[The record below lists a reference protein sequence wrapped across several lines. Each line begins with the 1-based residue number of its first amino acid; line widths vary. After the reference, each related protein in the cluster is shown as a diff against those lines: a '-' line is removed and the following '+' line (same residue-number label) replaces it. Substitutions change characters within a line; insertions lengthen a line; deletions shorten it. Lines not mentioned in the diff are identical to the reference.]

1 MRYNRAL
8 EVASDRVQPIMSLDL
23 GLGRRGT
30 ARRAWGLCLL
40 GAFAVGC
47 GSSAAKSDGGGSGG
61 GGGSAGQGAIG
72 STGGARDGGKTDGP
86 SSCPSAELVTGSAT
100 SGTMSWRDDGT
111 LECAGVI
118 EVTRIVTSTSDALDI
133 NASGINGT
141 MLTGVDLDVTNTDGT
156 ALGGTY
162 HCNADG
168 QIYAAITYTG
178 KGVSNPPLDCTIT
191 IANPG
196 SSTDHA
202 QGTFSL
208 TLPTDGGTK
217 QVTAGTFDIVVT
229 ATGG

>member
-1 MRYNRAL
+1 MN
-8 EVASDRVQPIMSLDL
+8 L
-23 GLGRRGT
+23 GLGFGRRAA
-30 ARRAWGLCLL
+30 ARRALGLCLL
-40 GAFAVGC
+40 GALAVGC

-61 GGGSAGQGAIG
+61 SAGNTALG

-86 SSCPSAELVTGSAT
+86 STCPPPELVTGSAT

-111 LECAGVI
+111 LQCPQVI
-118 EVTRIVTSTSDALDI
+118 EVTRILTGTSDGLDI
-133 NASGINGT
+133 DAAATNGT
-141 MLTGVDLDVTNTDGT
+141 MVTGVDLDVTNTDGT

-168 QIYAAITYTG
+168 HVYAAITYTG
-178 KGVSNPPLDCTIT
+178 RGVSNPPIDCTIT

-208 TLPTDGGTK
+208 TLATDGGTK
-217 QVTAGTFDIVVT
+217 QVTAGAFDIVLT
-229 ATGG
+229 PTGG

>member
-1 MRYNRAL
+1 
-8 EVASDRVQPIMSLDL
+8 MSLDL
-23 GLGRRGT
+23 DLGRRAAGW
-30 ARRAWGLCLL
+30 RALGLCLL
-40 GAFAVGC
+40 SALAIGC
-47 GSSAAKSDGGGSGG
+47 GSSTAKSDGGSGG
-61 GGGSAGQGAIG
+61 SGGSAGHGAIG

-86 SSCPSAELVTGSAT
+86 STCPPPELVTDDAT

-111 LECAGVI
+111 LECAQII
-118 EVTRIVTSTSDALDI
+118 EVTHILTSTTDALAL
-133 NASGINGT
+133 NASAINGT
-141 MLTGVDLDVTNTDGT
+141 MLTGVLLDVTNTDGT
-156 ALGGTY
+156 TLGGTY

-168 QIYAAITYTG
+168 HVYAAITYTG
-178 KGVSNPPLDCTIT
+178 TGVSNPPLDCTIT

-196 SSTDHA
+196 SSTDNA